1 MARYLI
7 KASYTL
13 DGLRGLH
20 KDGGSARVD
29 AVRKMAQSVGG
40 HLESFDF
47 AFGDDDAYVLC
58 ELPDNRAAAAVSLAV
73 GAAGGATTKTIVLL
87 SPEEIDRASRQSVD
101 YRAPGA

>member
-1 MARYLI
+1 MPRFLI

-13 DGLRGLH
+13 DGLRGLQ

-29 AVRKMAQSVGG
+29 VVRKVAESIGG

-47 AFGDDDAYVLC
+47 AFGDDDAFVVC
-58 ELPDNRAAAAVSLAV
+58 SLPDNKAAAAVALAV
-73 GAAGGATTKTIVLL
+73 GASGGATTKTIVLL
-87 SPEEIDRASRQSVD
+87 TPEEVDGAARQKVD